1 MKRVVIGMSG
11 GVDSSVAAICLKEQG
26 YEVIGLFM
34 RNWDS
39 LMNNDVLGNDNL
51 KNNDICPQE
60 KDYNDALELCNKLD
74 IKVSKEDD
82 MLSDDDIIILDNELA
97 SIQPSEESTEELEEL
112 EELEDIEESYEEQI
126 KEENKAKKKKTGLI
140 VTLVVLVAII
150 AAAVVLL
157 ITPVKSPLP
166 IKFRCDDCN
175 KIKYSEKYEVE
186 YEDTGKVEERYICKD
201 CFEENGYEEQ

>member
-1 MKRVVIGMSG
+1 MP
-11 GVDSSVAAICLKEQG
+11 L
-26 YEVIGLFM
+26 
-34 RNWDS
+34 
-39 LMNNDVLGNDNL
+39 
-51 KNNDICPQE
+51 
-60 KDYNDALELCNKLD
+60 
-74 IKVSKEDD
+74 
-82 MLSDDDIIILDNELA
+82 
-97 SIQPSEESTEELEEL
+97 
-112 EELEDIEESYEEQI
+112 
-126 KEENKAKKKKTGLI
+126 

>member
-1 MKRVVIGMSG
+1 MI
-11 GVDSSVAAICLKEQG
+11 DQTQLAEDLSSKIK
-26 YEVIGLFM
+26 YESRQMFLV
-34 RNWDS
+34 
-39 LMNNDVLGNDNL
+39 
-51 KNNDICPQE
+51 KP
-60 KDYNDALELCNKLD
+60 LEPV
-74 IKVSKEDD
+74 KV
-82 MLSDDDIIILDNELA
+82 
-97 SIQPSEESTEELEEL
+97 
-112 EELEDIEESYEEQI
+112 
-126 KEENKAKKKKTGLI
+126 KKKKTGLI